1 MPKTAYVGIRKARLG
16 HHTLDGPRGQG
27 WETFAYIR
35 FHQPQRFPTSALK
48 NNNIGEQLSQAK
60 WTVLISKHQ
69 RGQGIRPE
77 GQTQCSILGPQAID
91 HVHRCY
97 KTTPTAD
104 IAFEIRQKQRES
116 WRQGRRTSR
125 VAIDLPLR
133 AALKCQRYRR
143 TRIEA
148 CSSTPPTLP
157 ARFARQGAPFL
168 HSRSREFTDSEGCA
182 GGSTSHRKLSSE
194 PPTQKHTFTI
204 HLASNRTAPPRPPLS
219 GKGIAVLSVQ
229 NRG

>member
-1 MPKTAYVGIRKARLG
+1 MGNICL
-16 HHTLDGPRGQG
+16 
-27 WETFAYIR
+27 
-35 FHQPQRFPTSALK
+35 HQISPTTSALK

-69 RGQGIRPE
+69 RGQGN
-77 GQTQCSILGPQAID
+77 
-91 HVHRCY
+91 
-97 KTTPTAD
+97 
-104 IAFEIRQKQRES
+104 RQKQRES

-168 HSRSREFTDSEGCA
+168 HSRSRKFTDSEGCA

-194 PPTQKHTFTI
+194 PPTQKHTFAI